1 LSGVKLTNV
10 KFISPFFLLPA
21 PACVNTCFFAFLPRV
36 IPSTVPRAP
45 GSSED
50 GDFSRCY
57 AKNA

>member
-1 LSGVKLTNV
+1 MKLTNV

-36 IPSTVPRAP
+36 IPSTVPRAS

-57 AKNA
+57 ARNA